1 MAFLRD
7 WWSGSAQ
14 EPKEEENENVV
25 EEEEASGKEKGAEQ
39 SPDSGS
45 ESGTMW
51 NVKFDAQSL
60 SKGVGGGLAVV
71 VSSYVYVL
79 PVL

>member
-14 EPKEEENENVV
+14 EPKEEENEKVV
-25 EEEEASGKEKGAEQ
+25 EEEEASGGEKGAEEL
-39 SPDSGS
+39 PESGS

-60 SKGVGGGLAVV
+60 SKGVGGGLAVA

-79 PVL
+79 PVV